1 MSGIGGKLTLEVKNK
16 AIGLLLAGKTQREVA
31 ETFQVTTRTVKRWW
45 RKEKHGESQ
54 EDKKRTGR
62 PKKLTRVAK
71 IVIAKSLAK
80 KRQSTRKLAAILSAK
95 GHKCS
100 KDTVYR
106 YLTKDLGAR
115 AYRRCIV
122 PKLSPLNISQR
133 LKFCKDHKKWKAED
147 WKNVLFSDESPFEL
161 DHPPNR
167 KNAVIYAKNRE
178 DVDPVPKSKFSKK
191 LMVWGMIGP
200 EGVSKLHVAT
210 PGTKIDATYYREIIL
225 KQYMLPALQKK
236 ANRGSILMKK
246 MAPDMSRAIFQQD
259 GARCHTAAVNEEWLK
274 ENIENYWAKGVWP
287 ANSPDLSPIE
297 NVWAILQDKVNEIDP
312 PPSTLEALE
321 KILKDAWSKIS
332 PEVLENLYNSMP
344 GRIQAVLEAKGS
356 NVIK

>member
-1 MSGIGGKLTLEVKNK
+1 MSGIGGKLALEVKNK

-31 ETFQVTTRTVKRWW
+31 KRFEVTKRTVKRWW
-45 RKEKHGESQ
+45 RREKHGESQ

-62 PKKLTRVAK
+62 PRKLTRVAK
-71 IVIAKSLAK
+71 IVISKSLAK
-80 KRQSTRKLAAILSAK
+80 KRQTTRKLAARLSAK
-95 GHKCS
+95 GHVCS

-133 LKFCKDHKKWKAED
+133 LKFCKDRKNWKYED

-167 KNAVIYAKNRE
+167 KNSVIYAQDRE
-178 DVDPVPKSKFSKK
+178 DVATFPKSKFSPK

-200 EGVSKLHVAT
+200 EGVSELHVAP
-210 PGTKIDATYYREIIL
+210 PGTRINASYYREIIL
-225 KQYMLPALQKK
+225 KEYMLPALGKR
-236 ANRGSILMKK
+236 ANRGSILKKK

-259 GARCHTAAVNEEWLK
+259 GARCHTAAENEEWLR
-274 ENIENYWAKGVWP
+274 ENVDNYWAKGMWP

-297 NVWAILQDKVNEIDP
+297 NVWAIMQDKVDEVDP
-312 PPSTLEALE
+312 PPSTLAALE
-321 KILKDAWSKIS
+321 KILKQAWANIS
-332 PEVLENLYNSMP
+332 PEVLENLYRSMP
-344 GRIQAVLEAKGS
+344 GRIQAVLEAKGG